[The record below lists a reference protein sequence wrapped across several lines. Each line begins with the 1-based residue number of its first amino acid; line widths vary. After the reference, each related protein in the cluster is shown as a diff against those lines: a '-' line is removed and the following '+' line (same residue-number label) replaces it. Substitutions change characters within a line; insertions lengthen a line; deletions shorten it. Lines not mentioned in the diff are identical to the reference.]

1 MARLNPLES
10 NGYKLM
16 LWGHEAST
24 YLCVG
29 SLGFQG
35 SSKINK
41 ITINANVR
49 QQLFNQEALMKNT
62 YKIMKITLIH
72 TLVVNL
78 PIAYSTTLPRNN
90 SSKRLRYTPRDKK
103 QDKS

>member
-29 SLGFQG
+29 SLGLQG
-35 SSKINK
+35 SSKCNK
-41 ITINANVR
+41 ITMNANVR
-49 QQLFNQEALMKNT
+49 QQLFIQEALMKNT
-62 YKIMKITLIH
+62 YKIMKK
-72 TLVVNL
+72 NQ
-78 PIAYSTTLPRNN
+78 STP
-90 SSKRLRYTPRDKK
+90 
-103 QDKS
+103 